1 MLDPSPP
8 RRDPRLLVLVLGA
21 QTVAHAAVDAWE
33 VRALG
38 RLPTERR
45 VVHLALWRLVTRAR
59 PSHLLL
65 VVVDAAA
72 RPHPA
77 LRIARLLAVRRGL
90 PLATVDRRESLTLA
104 AEAPEQAELLRS
116 YPELRHLIRGPRD
129 PALRAVRIALGALLT
144 RSLPP
149 RRYVPG
155 IASHPPARVDA

>member
-1 MLDPSPP
+1 MLETSPP

-21 QTVAHAAVDAWE
+21 QTVTHAAVDAWE

-65 VVVDAAA
+65 VVDAAA

-90 PLATVDRRESLTLA
+90 PLATVDRRESTTLA

-149 RRYVPG
+149 RRYVSG